1 MKNYT
6 PLIALTLLGLALA
19 GCSKHSPTASLPKN
33 NDLGV
38 VDVSSG
44 KPSSHALADGRACTI
59 TPTVLPG
66 GDVSLSTTIDETNGS
81 TKTLVFQAPA
91 DGRSYTFAFDGSTV
105 ITVALR
111 K

>member
-1 MKNYT
+1 MHT
-6 PLIALTLLGLALA
+6 PLIILASLTLAVA
-19 GCSKHSPTASLPKN
+19 GCSKHLQSASLPKN

-38 VDVSSG
+38 VDISNG
-44 KPSSHALADGRACTI
+44 KSSHHTLADGRTCTI
-59 TPTVLPG
+59 TPTILPG
-66 GDVSLSTTIDETNGS
+66 GNVSLSTKIDETNGS